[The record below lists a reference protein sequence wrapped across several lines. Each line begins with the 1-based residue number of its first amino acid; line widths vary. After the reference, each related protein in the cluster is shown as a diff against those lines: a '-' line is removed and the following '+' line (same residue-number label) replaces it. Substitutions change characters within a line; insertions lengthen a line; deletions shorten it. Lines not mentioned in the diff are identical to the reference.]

1 MSFGSPVRNG
11 LGIGLTPSTALSS
24 GRIGG
29 RPAMFLNFVGATAL
43 SSNVTFTR
51 GSNATLVD
59 STGKI
64 TYAPAN
70 LLTYSQDFT
79 NALWVATASA
89 KTSTNNLDPAGTSTA
104 LLITANGAS
113 TAHYLN
119 GGTGI
124 SYTSGTTYM
133 ASAYVKAGSTSFA
146 QVTLPTS
153 TFGTGQYAN
162 FELTGS
168 GSVTASAG
176 GTASIVPAGDGW
188 YRVTFS
194 AAATA
199 TASTA
204 GFFLVFIANGTAGR
218 LSVNTSTDTLYFWGA
233 QLEPVTYQ
241 TTAGPYVATTTAA
254 YYGPRFDYDPVTLA
268 AKGLLIEEQR
278 TNLLTYSAQFDNA
291 AWPKISATVTA
302 NVATAPD
309 GTSTM
314 DAIANNAGA
323 VAAIYQQLT
332 VANSVYTAS
341 LYLKAGTASSAAFI
355 LRDITSSTNL
365 SITGVIMEGSGTLTA
380 TGSSSITVSGLS
392 ETEFTRVAVTLS
404 SPAVAGNL
412 LRFTIYPESISSGGS
427 TGKNVLIWGAQLE
440 AGAFATS
447 YIPTVASQ
455 VTRSAD
461 VATMTGTNFSSW
473 YNQSE
478 GTFVVGLQA
487 VNGRLLSANDGTLTN
502 RILAV
507 NRASAI
513 LFGAVITDA
522 AVTQASL
529 TSAVADASA
538 INNVSL
544 AYKADSFA
552 YCSNGGVVSTDNA
565 GTVPTVNQL
574 DIGRDATFAGTGT
587 AHFRQI
593 AYYNTR
599 LPNATLQALTA

>member
-1 MSFGSPVRNG
+1 
-11 LGIGLTPSTALSS
+11 
-24 GRIGG
+24 
-29 RPAMFLNFVGATAL
+29 MFLNFVGATAL

-51 GSNATLVD
+51 GTTATFVGSDGLIQTAAINAPRFDYDPVTLAAKGLLIEEQR
-59 STGKI
+59 T
-64 TYAPAN
+64 N

-124 SYTSGTTYM
+124 SYTSGTTYT

-146 QVTLPTS
+146 QITLPTS
-153 TFGTGQYAN
+153 TFGAGQYAN

-233 QLEPVTYQ
+233 QLE
-241 TTAGPYVATTTAA
+241 AG
-254 YYGPRFDYDPVTLA
+254 
-268 AKGLLIEEQR
+268 
-278 TNLLTYSAQFDNA
+278 S
-291 AWPKISATVTA
+291 
-302 NVATAPD
+302 
-309 GTSTM
+309 
-314 DAIANNAGA
+314 
-323 VAAIYQQLT
+323 
-332 VANSVYTAS
+332 
-341 LYLKAGTASSAAFI
+341 
-355 LRDITSSTNL
+355 
-365 SITGVIMEGSGTLTA
+365 
-380 TGSSSITVSGLS
+380 
-392 ETEFTRVAVTLS
+392 
-404 SPAVAGNL
+404 
-412 LRFTIYPESISSGGS
+412 
-427 TGKNVLIWGAQLE
+427 
-440 AGAFATS
+440 FATS

-478 GTFVVGLQA
+478 GTLLVEADQNAATGSNARAVSANNGSVNESIQLAVIASGLQSY
-487 VNGRLLSANDGTLTN
+487 GE
-502 RILAV
+502 I
-507 NRASAI
+507 RA
-513 LFGAVITDA
+513 
-522 AVTQASL
+522 
-529 TSAVADASA
+529 
-538 INNVSL
+538 
-544 AYKADSFA
+544 
-552 YCSNGGVVSTDNA
+552 GGVVGFSVVNGAISLGSPFKIALGYALNDTILSTN
-565 GTVPTVNQL
+565 GTNSSVDTSVAVPTVTLLN
-574 DIGRDATFAGTGT
+574 IGTNAGGGN
-587 AHFRQI
+587 AINGHIRQI

-599 LPNATLQALTA
+599 LSNNQLQGLTA